1 VKVHDRSLFSYHIS
15 DGESTLSRAVVLK
28 PANKQQHSR
37 FQSPEPRV
45 TVQAGWKPNI
55 AKQKRKKERK
65 RKRKC
70 CRPARPARKIQTSNP
85 NPNPNGDRIHTGMTM
100 QKSPSRKLAD
110 LSFKTDVSFGP
121 S

>member
-1 VKVHDRSLFSYHIS
+1 MIVVSSHIIS
-15 DGESTLSRAVVLK
+15 EGESTLSSAVVLK
-28 PANKQQHSR
+28 PANKKQHSR

-55 AKQKRKKERK
+55 AKQKRKR
-65 RKRKC
+65 RRKC
-70 CRPARPARKIQTSNP
+70 CRPARTARKIQTSNP
-85 NPNPNGDRIHTGMTM
+85 NTNPNGDRIHTGMTM